1 MPEVSVEEF
10 IDGEEFTYDTIC
22 ADGSV
27 LFEHIL
33 WYRPRPLQMKQ
44 HEWISPVSISVRD
57 LTVPDLQAGR
67 EMGTAVIAALGF
79 TTGFTH
85 MEWYRKDDGEAVFG
99 EIGARVAG
107 ARVADLMNYATD
119 GDVYVA
125 WAEAVVHGR
134 LSRPLERHY
143 NAGAIFKRAQGAGA
157 ITRVDGLD
165 KLLAE
170 YGDSVRL
177 VDLLPVGAQRRD
189 WLATVVSDGTII
201 VRHPELQRVIEMTER
216 FASDL
221 RMYAG

>member
-1 MPEVSVEEF
+1 
-10 IDGEEFTYDTIC
+10 
-22 ADGSV
+22 
-27 LFEHIL
+27 
-33 WYRPRPLQMKQ
+33 
-44 HEWISPVSISVRD
+44 
-57 LTVPDLQAGR
+57 
-67 EMGTAVIAALGF
+67 
-79 TTGFTH
+79 

-107 ARVADLMNYATD
+107 ARVADLMNFATD

-134 LSRPLERHY
+134 LSRPLERRY
-143 NAGAIFKRAQGAGA
+143 NAGAIFKRAQGGGA
-157 ITRVDGLD
+157 ITRVDGLE

-189 WLATVVSDGTII
+189 WQATTISDGTVV

-221 RMYAG
+221 QMYAG